1 MLHPL
6 FHRLQS
12 VAGFHLV
19 RLFFVELVG
28 SMDRTIDAIPWN
40 FFFERSSSSR
50 RKLITRQRRLM
61 SQMEI
66 GSEKRLE

>member
-6 FHRLQS
+6 FRRLHS

-19 RLFFVELVG
+19 RLFSVVELFG

-40 FFFERSSSSR
+40 FFLKE
-50 RKLITRQRRLM
+50 LVVPE
-61 SQMEI
+61 EI
-66 GSEKRLE
+66 W